1 MFQPGFNQE
10 IKFAQHG
17 KKVGEIQCRG
27 ENTSQ
32 MVAERS
38 VNCSLVSLPRAKEKL
53 SLPLCGPLEG
63 LALMYILKEQ
73 GSLVAYDEEML
84 SKFESGLR
92 AECPAK
98 CHFHYY
104 QPVVVSPARTNS
116 IGPHLTTYKGV
127 KEDTRLNSRLST
139 SDGKRNDV
147 AILEIRQGKIA
158 PLNSY
163 LRSLSIYLDHS

>member
-1 MFQPGFNQE
+1 
-10 IKFAQHG
+10 
-17 KKVGEIQCRG
+17 
-27 ENTSQ
+27 

-38 VNCSLVSLPRAKEKL
+38 VNCSLVSLPRAKGKL

-84 SKFESGLR
+84 SKFQSGLR

-104 QPVVVSPARTNS
+104 QPVVVSSARTNS
-116 IGPHLTTYKGV
+116 ISPHLTTYKGV

-158 PLNSY
+158 PFNSN
-163 LRSLSIYLDHS
+163 LR